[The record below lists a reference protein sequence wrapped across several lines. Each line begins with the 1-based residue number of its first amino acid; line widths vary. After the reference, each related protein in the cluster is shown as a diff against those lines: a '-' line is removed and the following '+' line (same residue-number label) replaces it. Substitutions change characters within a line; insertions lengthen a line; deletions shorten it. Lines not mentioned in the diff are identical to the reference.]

1 MKCPHCNSEK
11 VQGTNIGER
20 TFARVAAV
28 GAGLFT
34 LAVNPVLGIPAMIT
48 ANKVACEYR
57 EYICLNCKKEFRER
71 R

>member
-1 MKCPHCNSEK
+1 M
-11 VQGTNIGER
+11 
-20 TFARVAAV
+20 
-28 GAGLFT
+28 FT